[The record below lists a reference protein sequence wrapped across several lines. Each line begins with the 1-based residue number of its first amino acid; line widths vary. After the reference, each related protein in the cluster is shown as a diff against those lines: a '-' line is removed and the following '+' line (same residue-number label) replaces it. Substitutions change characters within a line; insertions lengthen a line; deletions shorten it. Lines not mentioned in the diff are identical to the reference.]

1 MQKILGTI
9 LLSVFAV
16 GSASAATVQ
25 LMGDTVVYEYDDGTN
40 AAALALFGTP
50 DIVGDT
56 VRFLSSSFRAES
68 NNGEGAVT
76 ESANF
81 IFDRVYSKN
90 SADIMKIE
98 VVEFGDYTIS
108 GGDEVNADVL
118 LIASSNVD
126 LSDFTSGSDSFD
138 AFGDSGSGLPTWTMT
153 ASVDPEAAFV
163 FAANDLAL
171 SLQNTLRAV
180 TDANGETAWIQ
191 KKLTLVATTVP
202 VPAAVWLFGSALG
215 LLGWMRRRAA

>member
-1 MQKILGTI
+1 
-9 LLSVFAV
+9 
-16 GSASAATVQ
+16 
-25 LMGDTVVYEYDDGTN
+25 
-40 AAALALFGTP
+40 
-50 DIVGDT
+50 

-153 ASVDPEAAFV
+153 ASVDPETAFV